1 MGRHVGG
8 IIVRPAE
15 HGKGLNAAGPRIEAQ
30 NAKPSQK
37 RLARHPYPKR
47 DRSRNQKVRII
58 RDDGGPSFT
67 VSGQTAKAITALV
80 LAGRQGVTAL
90 EVSTWA
96 YRFAAYC
103 HELRKRGLEIETL
116 REPHEGGWHGR
127 HVLHTLVRLEPV
139 PD

>member
-1 MGRHVGG
+1 MTGPFEGGMGAGG
-8 IIVRPAE
+8 AATHAVASGGFGKPPNTRPRYTGASGS
-15 HGKGLNAAGPRIEAQ
+15 GKG
-30 NAKPSQK
+30 K
-37 RLARHPYPKR
+37 RSAMCHRA
-47 DRSRNQKVRII
+47 
-58 RDDGGPSFT
+58 DGGPSFT
-67 VSGQTAKAITALV
+67 VTGQTATASVALH
-80 LAGRQGVTAL
+80 AAASAGVTAL

-103 HELRKRGLEIETL
+103 HELRKKGLEIETV

>member
-1 MGRHVGG
+1 M
-8 IIVRPAE
+8 RPVE
-15 HGKGLNAAGPRIEAQ
+15 HGKGLNAAGTRIEAQ

-37 RLARHPYPKR
+37 RPARHLYRKLG
-47 DRSRNQKVRII
+47 RSRNQKVRII

-80 LAGRQGVTAL
+80 LAGLRGVTAL
-90 EVSTWA
+90 EVSSWA

-116 REPHEGGWHGR
+116 KEPHDGGWHGR
-127 HVLHTLVRLEPV
+127 HVLHTPIRLEPV
-139 PD
+139 HD